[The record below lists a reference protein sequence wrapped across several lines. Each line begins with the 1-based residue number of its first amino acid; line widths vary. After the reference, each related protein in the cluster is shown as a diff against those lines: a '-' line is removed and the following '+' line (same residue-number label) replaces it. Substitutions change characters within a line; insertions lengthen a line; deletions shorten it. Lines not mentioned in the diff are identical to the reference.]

1 MLPLL
6 LPCRQA
12 SRTAILALF
21 AKLLPHSLPF
31 GLTKPGSPAPAV
43 LLTGFV
49 DGQIAKFQAR
59 VTAKAAEHRAETR
72 WWWQRRLDT
81 FALNF
86 RSKEAFQAWAYKQI
100 PDTVAELWGW
110 VIFVLITM
118 FAVSCIDTLAQ
129 SYKVWLHEQQQL
141 QQRQEEGADG
151 KPKQQ

>member
-1 MLPLL
+1 VLNLGLL
-6 LPCRQA
+6 FSFVRCRQA

-81 FALNF
+81 FASNF
-86 RSKEAFQAWAYKQI
+86 RCVRCA
-100 PDTVAELWGW
+100 L
-110 VIFVLITM
+110 
-118 FAVSCIDTLAQ
+118 
-129 SYKVWLHEQQQL
+129 
-141 QQRQEEGADG
+141 GAALCLSLCS
-151 KPKQQ
+151 